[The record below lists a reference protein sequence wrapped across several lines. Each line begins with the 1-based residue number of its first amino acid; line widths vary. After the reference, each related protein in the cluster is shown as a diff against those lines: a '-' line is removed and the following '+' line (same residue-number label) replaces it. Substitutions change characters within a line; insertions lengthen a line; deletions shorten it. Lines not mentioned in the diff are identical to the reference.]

1 MLSGDEIAQ
10 RKASRLRAERLR
22 IEWAEEVEKRLCE
35 GVYDKLL
42 SIKDSDDEIRDE
54 ALASKVAALNIL
66 DVTLKHLGV
75 EMGDEEEVHAIA
87 VAFSAGEELQK
98 LNEVQAP
105 KAKVEVLVT
114 THKILVD
121 GLSAQPSETSKN
133 SPATSAHSA
142 DLILPILI
150 FTLIKANPPYLVSNL
165 YYIQRFRG
173 EDLLVGEG
181 SYCLT
186 NLEAAVTFLETVDL
200 TSLGL
205 LPPDHVPSDSTGE
218 LDSTLTAQGLEK
230 SLVGSL
236 PRSTNATS
244 TTASLAPEVSTFTAS
259 AEISTPHNAPAL
271 GDDSINSA
279 SSTPPPQ
286 AVSNLR
292 ASADQG
298 LKSLGSALESSYK
311 LFVSRIPD
319 PPKTL
324 DDVRS
329 LVMAAAEQV
338 TEQVAAGKADREQR
352 ETHWKRQRAESLSK
366 VSAGAKTITGSLGRP
381 FNFVRTMSSTFASAR
396 PPIPAAF
403 GKDAAAIDSTSQP
416 LAETMSTRSM
426 SLPGTEIAEEVFP
439 VGGVMKLSPPRFAH
453 MEASELKIGDVTDLL
468 AEYKMM
474 AETLKQLNL
483 FT

>member
-22 IEWAEEVEKRLCE
+22 TEWAEEVEKRLCE
-35 GVYDKLL
+35 GEYDKLL
-42 SIKDSDDEIRDE
+42 SIKDSDDEVRDE

-87 VAFSAGEELQK
+87 VAVSAGEELQK

-105 KAKVEVLVT
+105 KAKIEVLVT

-121 GLSAQPSETSKN
+121 GLSAQPSGTSNN
-133 SPATSAHSA
+133 SPTTSAHSA

-150 FTLIKANPPYLVSNL
+150 YTLIKANPPYLVSNL

-186 NLEAAVTFLETVDL
+186 NLEAAVIFLETVDL

-205 LPPDHVPSDSTGE
+205 LPPDHMPSDSTGE
-218 LDSTLTAQGLEK
+218 LDFTLTSQRLEK
-230 SLVGSL
+230 SLTGSL
-236 PRSTNATS
+236 PSHATS
-244 TTASLAPEVSTFTAS
+244 TTASLAPEVSIFTAS

-271 GDDSINSA
+271 ADDSINSA
-279 SSTPPPQ
+279 SSAPPPQ

-338 TEQVAAGKADREQR
+338 SEQVAAGKVDREQR

-381 FNFVRTMSSTFASAR
+381 FNFVRTMSSSFASAR
-396 PPIPAAF
+396 PPIPAF
-403 GKDAAAIDSTSQP
+403 GKDAAAIDSPSQP

-426 SLPGTEIAEEVFP
+426 SLPGIEIAEEVIP
-439 VGGVMKLSPPRFAH
+439 VDSVMKLAPPRFAN